1 MNYLGMPAFMWLIH
15 KKSFSSHLVSDLG
28 FDIENSKRITVRAKP
43 KYREIIEKLPNFEKE
58 DRFQTNIVNC
68 AMLIAFLQSMGR
80 RPSLDELT
88 EYYAN
93 AMSTWATQAFC
104 RVAGRNKFTK
114 KDIDGMKKT
123 AALMAADRNPYSW
136 NMD

>member
-1 MNYLGMPAFMWLIH
+1 M
-15 KKSFSSHLVSDLG
+15 HL
-28 FDIENSKRITVRAKP
+28 
-43 KYREIIEKLPNFEKE
+43 EKLPKFEKE

-68 AMLIAFLQSMGR
+68 AMLIAFLQSMDR

-93 AMSTWATQAFC
+93 AMSTWATQVFC
-104 RVAGRNKFTK
+104 RVAGKNKFTK

-123 AALMAADRNPYSW
+123 AALMADYLAKDYIPVYKNLLTNVNSETAYF
-136 NMD
+136 